1 MAFLSD
7 PVTFISNWLQSL
19 LVSFG
24 FPETQASQIVP
35 TLGVVVLPLLAML
48 WVIFLIW
55 YERKII
61 GRLQDRLGPNRVGPF
76 GLFQPFADMAK
87 IFTKEYITPAGADV
101 IPYNLGPIMAV
112 GGILFMWAVV
122 PFSVTVYG
130 IDINVGVLYLIAAG
144 AVGTLGIIFAGYS
157 SNNKYS
163 MLGAFR
169 VVAQLISYEI
179 PMALALLVP
188 VLLARSMGMNSIVKA
203 QPIWFIL
210 LAPLPAILFFISS
223 VAEVGRAP
231 FDLAEAES
239 EIVAGFNIEY
249 SGLKFGM
256 FYVGEFMHAFTISLL
271 FTALF
276 LGGWQG
282 PWAQQF
288 PILGFVYFSIKT
300 MVVYFF
306 VILFRGSFP
315 RFRIDQVMQL
325 NWKIFTPIALLA
337 VASAAII
344 EKLPLVSSTWLRLFA
359 HLAANAVILVI
370 AILIGRRSL
379 KERKLKLDDLAEKH
393 RSTHNMM
400 LERTHDA

>member
-1 MAFLSD
+1 LSD
-7 PVTFISNWLQSL
+7 PVIFISNLLQKL
-19 LVSFG
+19 LISFG
-24 FPETQASQIVP
+24 VPEAVAGQVVP
-35 TLGVVVLPLLAML
+35 TLGAVVLPLMAMM

-101 IPYNLGPIMAV
+101 VPYNLAPIMAV

-122 PFSVTVYG
+122 PFSVSVYG
-130 IDINVGVLYLIAAG
+130 VDINVGVLYLIAAG
-144 AVGTLGIIFAGYS
+144 AVGSLGIIMAGYS

-188 VLLARSMGMNSIVKA
+188 VLLARSMGMNTIVKA
-203 QPIWFIL
+203 QPVWFIF
-210 LAPLPAILFFISS
+210 LAPLPAILFFVSS

-256 FYVGEFMHAFTISLL
+256 FYVGEFLHAFTISLL

-306 VILFRGSFP
+306 VIMFRGSFP

-325 NWKIFTPIALLA
+325 NWKIFTPIALMA
-337 VASAAII
+337 VVSTAVI
-344 EKLPLVSSTWLRLFA
+344 EKLVINSGSVVRVIA
-359 HLAANAVILVI
+359 HVAANLIILAI
-370 AILIGRRSL
+370 AMLVGRNAL
-379 KERKLKLDDLAEKH
+379 KGRKVKLDELAEKH
-393 RSTHNMM
+393 RSSQNMV

>member
-1 MAFLSD
+1 MSFLSD
-7 PVTFISNWLQSL
+7 PVIFISNWLQ
-19 LVSFG
+19 
-24 FPETQASQIVP
+24 QIL
-35 TLGVVVLPLLAML
+35 TSLGVSEAVAGQVVPILGAVILPLMSMM

-101 IPYNLGPIMAV
+101 VPYNLAPILAV
-112 GGILFMWAVV
+112 GGILVIWAVI

-130 IDINVGVLYLIAAG
+130 VDINVGVLYLIAAG
-144 AVGTLGIIFAGYS
+144 ALGSLGIIFAGYA
-157 SNNKYS
+157 SNNKFA

-169 VVAQLISYEI
+169 VIAQLISYEI
-179 PMALALLVP
+179 PMTLSLLVP
-188 VLLARSMGMNSIVKA
+188 VLLARSMGMNTIVKA
-203 QPIWFIL
+203 QPVWFIL
-210 LAPLPAILFFISS
+210 LAPLPALLFFITS

-231 FDLAEAES
+231 FDLTEAES

-256 FYVGEFMHAFTISLL
+256 FFVGEFLHAFTISLL

-282 PWAQQF
+282 PWAQEF

-300 MVVYFF
+300 MLVYFI
-306 VILFRGSFP
+306 VIFFRGTFP
-315 RFRIDQVMQL
+315 RFRIDQVMDL
-325 NWKIFTPIALLA
+325 NWKIFTPIALMA
-337 VASAAII
+337 VASAAVI
-344 EKLPLVSSTWLRLFA
+344 EKVTIGSGEFVRIGA
-359 HLAANAVILVI
+359 HFGANIIILAI
-370 AILIGRRSL
+370 AILVGRSALKSRRAKLDVLAAMNRATSL
-379 KERKLKLDDLAEKH
+379 KI
-393 RSTHNMM
+393 M
-400 LERTHDA
+400 ERTHDA

>member
-1 MAFLSD
+1 MSFLSD
-7 PVTFISNWLQSL
+7 PVIFINEWLQKL
-19 LVSFG
+19 LISFG
-24 FPETQASQIVP
+24 VPEGSAGQIVP
-35 TLGVVVLPLLAML
+35 TLGAVVLPLMAML

-55 YERKII
+55 YERKMI
-61 GRLQDRLGPNRVGPF
+61 GRLQDRLGPNRLGPF

-101 IPYNLGPIMAV
+101 VPYNLAPILAV

-130 IDINVGVLYLIAAG
+130 VDINVGILYIIAAG
-144 AVGTLGIIFAGYS
+144 AVGSLGIIFAGYS

-163 MLGAFR
+163 MLAAFR

-179 PMALALLVP
+179 PMTLALLVP
-188 VLLARSMGMNSIVKA
+188 VLLARSMGMNSIVIA
-203 QPIWFIL
+203 QPVWFIV
-210 LAPLPAILFFISS
+210 LAPIPAFLFFISS

-256 FYVGEFMHAFTISLL
+256 FYVGEFLHAFTISLL
-271 FTALF
+271 FTAVF

-282 PWAQQF
+282 PWAQQI
-288 PILGFVYFSIKT
+288 PILGFVYFAVKT

-306 VILFRGSFP
+306 VIMFRGSFP

-325 NWKIFTPIALLA
+325 NWKIFTPIALA
-337 VASAAII
+337 VVAAAAVI
-344 EKLPLVSSTWLRLFA
+344 EKLTAGSSEIVRISS
-359 HLAANAVILVI
+359 HLTSNLVILAI
-370 AILIGRRSL
+370 TILIARRPL
-379 KERKLKLDDLAEKH
+379 KNRRKKLDALAEKH
-393 RSTHNMM
+393 RASINLI
-400 LERTHDA
+400 LEQSHDA

>member
-1 MAFLSD
+1 MSFLSD
-7 PVTFISNWLQSL
+7 PVIFISEWLQKL
-19 LVSFG
+19 LITLGVQEAAAG
-24 FPETQASQIVP
+24 QIVP
-35 TLGVVVLPLLAML
+35 AFGVVALPLMAML

-55 YERKII
+55 YERKMI
-61 GRLQDRLGPNRVGPF
+61 GRLQDRLGPNRLGPF

-101 IPYNLGPIMAV
+101 VPYNLAPILAV

-130 IDINVGVLYLIAAG
+130 VDINVGILYLIAAG
-144 AVGTLGIIFAGYS
+144 AVGSLGIIFAGYS

-163 MLGAFR
+163 MLAAFR

-179 PMALALLVP
+179 PLTLALLVP
-188 VLLARSMGMNSIVKA
+188 VLLARSMGMNSIVIA
-203 QPIWFIL
+203 QPVWFIV
-210 LAPLPAILFFISS
+210 LAPIPAFLFFISS

-256 FYVGEFMHAFTISLL
+256 FYVGEFLHAFTISLL
-271 FTALF
+271 FTAIF

-282 PWAQQF
+282 PWAQQI
-288 PILGFVYFSIKT
+288 PILGFVYFAIKT

-306 VILFRGSFP
+306 VIMFRGSFP

-325 NWKIFTPIALLA
+325 NWKIFTPIALA
-337 VASAAII
+337 VIAAAAII
-344 EKLPLVSSTWLRLFA
+344 EKLTAGSSEVVRISA
-359 HLAANAVILVI
+359 HLTSNLVILAI
-370 AILIGRRSL
+370 TILIARGPLRSRR
-379 KERKLKLDDLAEKH
+379 KKLDELAEKH
-393 RSTHNMM
+393 RSSQNLI
-400 LERTHDA
+400 LEHTHDA

>member
-1 MAFLSD
+1 MSFLRD
-7 PVTFISNWLQSL
+7 PVIFISTLIQKWLTPLDLPASL
-19 LVSFG
+19 AG
-24 FPETQASQIVP
+24 QIVP
-35 TLGVVVLPLLAML
+35 TLGAVVLPLLAML

-101 IPYNLGPIMAV
+101 VPYNLAPIMAV
-112 GGILFMWAVV
+112 GGILIMWAVV
-122 PFSVTVYG
+122 PFSPSVYG
-130 IDINVGVLYLIAAG
+130 VDINVGVLYLIAAG
-144 AVGTLGIIFAGYS
+144 AISSLGIIFAGYS
-157 SNNKYS
+157 SNNKYA

-169 VVAQLISYEI
+169 VIAQLISYEI
-179 PMALALLVP
+179 PMAMALLVP
-188 VLLARSMGMNSIVKA
+188 VILARSMGLNTIVKA
-203 QPIWFIL
+203 QPVWFIVV
-210 LAPLPAILFFISS
+210 APLAALLFFISS

-256 FYVGEFMHAFTISLL
+256 FYVGEFLHAFTISLL

-282 PWAQQF
+282 PWAQQI
-288 PILGFVYFSIKT
+288 PTLGFVYFVIKT
-300 MVVYFF
+300 MVVYFL

-315 RFRIDQVMQL
+315 RFRLDQVMKL
-325 NWKIFTPIALLA
+325 NWQIFTPIALMA
-337 VASAAII
+337 VVTTALI
-344 EKLPLVSSTWLRLFA
+344 EKIMVNSGSVVRILV
-359 HLAANAVILVI
+359 HLAANLVILGIV
-370 AILIGRRSL
+370 LLVGRASL
-379 KERKLKLDDLAEKH
+379 NKRKIKMDELAESH
-393 RSTHNMM
+393 RSTQTMVM
-400 LERTHDA
+400 ERTHDA

>member
-1 MAFLSD
+1 MGFLSD
-7 PVTFISNWLQSL
+7 PVIFISNLLQKL
-19 LVSFG
+19 LISFG
-24 FPETQASQIVP
+24 VPEAVAGQVVP
-35 TLGVVVLPLLAML
+35 TLGAVVLPLMAMM

-101 IPYNLGPIMAV
+101 VPYNLAPIMAV

-122 PFSVTVYG
+122 PFSVSVYG
-130 IDINVGVLYLIAAG
+130 VDINVGVLYLIAAG
-144 AVGTLGIIFAGYS
+144 AVGSLGIIFAGYS

-188 VLLARSMGMNSIVKA
+188 VLLARSMGMNTIVKA
-203 QPIWFIL
+203 QPVWFIL
-210 LAPLPAILFFISS
+210 LAPLPAILFFVSS

-256 FYVGEFMHAFTISLL
+256 FYVGEFLHAFTISLL

-306 VILFRGSFP
+306 VIMFRGSFP

-325 NWKIFTPIALLA
+325 NWKIFTPIALMA
-337 VASAAII
+337 VVSTAVI
-344 EKLPLVSSTWLRLFA
+344 EKLVINSGSVVRVIA
-359 HLAANAVILVI
+359 HVAANLVILAI
-370 AILIGRRSL
+370 AMLVGRNAL
-379 KERKLKLDDLAEKH
+379 KGRKVKLDELAEKH
-393 RSTHNMM
+393 RSSQNMV